1 MHPSPRVPPAV
12 LASCL
17 SEPERARAR
26 DALNQIRVPIN
37 EDGNEE
43 GVGAGQENQVIVV
56 GPGRSLESARRL
68 SKLGGGIHVVGL
80 EVLEQRCKQQRGVPT
95 GVVLRDT
102 LKDQVAAG
110 WQSSGAPTQGTPPRA
125 PWLECN
131 GLGLRHRLVAMASP
145 GEEGRRTN
153 EERGRRTRDLRAAEQ
168 RRAGRRPYGTST
180 QP

>member
-17 SEPERARAR
+17 LEPERARAR
-26 DALNQIRVPIN
+26 DALNQMRVPIN

-68 SKLGGGIHVVGL
+68 SKLGAGIHVVGL

-102 LKDQVAAG
+102 LKDQVAA
-110 WQSSGAPTQGTPPRA
+110 TPD
-125 PWLECN
+125 PW
-131 GLGLRHRLVAMASP
+131 G
-145 GEEGRRTN
+145 
-153 EERGRRTRDLRAAEQ
+153 
-168 RRAGRRPYGTST
+168 
-180 QP
+180 

>member
-17 SEPERARAR
+17 LEPERARAR
-26 DALNQIRVPIN
+26 DALNQMRVPIN

-102 LKDQVAAG
+102 LKDQVAA
-110 WQSSGAPTQGTPPRA
+110 TPD
-125 PWLECN
+125 PW
-131 GLGLRHRLVAMASP
+131 G
-145 GEEGRRTN
+145 
-153 EERGRRTRDLRAAEQ
+153 
-168 RRAGRRPYGTST
+168 
-180 QP
+180 